1 MELELN
7 TLQDEYDQA
16 MDEWHESFSKHWSVD
31 DCASETE
38 LAHAR
43 WAHQRA
49 YASMLEAQGRLD
61 LGRARA
67 ALEAERAKHA
77 KKLEAE
83 RAKHA
88 KKLEAERAKHA
99 KKLETDRAE
108 IDTLRVALEETRTE
122 RDALRVALEEAL
134 KERARV

>member
-7 TLQDEYDQA
+7 TLQDEYKQA
-16 MDEWHESFSKHWSVD
+16 YDEWKEASDQRLSVD
-31 DCASETE
+31 DCASKTE
-38 LAHAR
+38 WAHAR
-43 WAHQRA
+43 WAYQRA

-61 LGRARA
+61 SGRARA
-67 ALEAERAKHA
+67 A
-77 KKLEAE
+77 
-83 RAKHA
+83 
-88 KKLEAERAKHA
+88 LEAERAKHA

-108 IDTLRVALEETRTE
+108 IDTLRVALEETCAE